1 MEDTLE
7 VDLHNVTQFYDKNIV
22 AINKITNETQN
33 IIVLDIKTYI
43 NGFMI
48 LSDKIYNSL
57 DYTFY
62 KL

>member
-22 AINKITNETQN
+22 AINKITNESQN

-62 KL
+62 NS